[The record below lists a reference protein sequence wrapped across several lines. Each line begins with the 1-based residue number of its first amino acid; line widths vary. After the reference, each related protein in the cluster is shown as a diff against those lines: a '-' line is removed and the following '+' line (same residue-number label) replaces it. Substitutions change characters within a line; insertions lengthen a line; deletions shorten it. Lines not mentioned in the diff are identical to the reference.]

1 MPMYKNVASKKI
13 VIAGPSGA
21 LVEIVPGQA
30 VDLPDHIARKGF
42 PYLQLES
49 VQASQLLTEAP
60 APLESVETQVE
71 VKDEPKKKSTKKKK
85 GA

>member
-49 VQASQLLTEAP
+49 VQVPQILTEAP
-60 APLESVETQVE
+60 APLEQVTEKVE
-71 VKDEPKKKSTKKKK
+71 EPVTKKKSTKKKK